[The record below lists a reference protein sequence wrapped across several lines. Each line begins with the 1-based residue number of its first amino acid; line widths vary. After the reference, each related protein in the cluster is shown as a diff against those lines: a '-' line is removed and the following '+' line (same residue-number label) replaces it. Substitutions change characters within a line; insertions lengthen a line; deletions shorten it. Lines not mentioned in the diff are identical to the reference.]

1 MLTEKVFEE
10 VSCSSS
16 DEENDKKTVKEM
28 ESPADPKP
36 TFKKAVFKGK
46 QVSIMGFFTKKT

>member
-46 QVSIMGFFTKKT
+46 QVSITGFFTKKT